1 MECQPESSI
10 SHRFHK
16 NCASQVNDMSY
27 CPHCG
32 EEASKAK
39 EVTIA
44 KADTTSTVS
53 LTYEQQKPA
62 AVEGRADTTTGRWA
76 WEHVVISNL
85 MPDLALHLNACSLPD
100 GAKCFLVQLWKLQE
114 SASVFCVARCV
125 GEERSSHRVSYE
137 DRRGSG
143 FKTIPSSYC

>member
-32 EEASKAK
+32 EDASKAK

-62 AVEGRADTTTGRWA
+62 AVEGRADTTTGR
-76 WEHVVISNL
+76 
-85 MPDLALHLNACSLPD
+85 
-100 GAKCFLVQLWKLQE
+100 
-114 SASVFCVARCV
+114 
-125 GEERSSHRVSYE
+125 
-137 DRRGSG
+137 
-143 FKTIPSSYC
+143 

>member
-16 NCASQVNDMSY
+16 SCASQVNDTSY

-32 EEASKAK
+32 EDASKAK

-62 AVEGRADTTTGRWA
+62 AVEGRADTTTGR
-76 WEHVVISNL
+76 
-85 MPDLALHLNACSLPD
+85 
-100 GAKCFLVQLWKLQE
+100 
-114 SASVFCVARCV
+114 
-125 GEERSSHRVSYE
+125 
-137 DRRGSG
+137 
-143 FKTIPSSYC
+143 

>member
-53 LTYEQQKPA
+53 LTYDQQKPA

-76 WEHVVISNL
+76 WEHMGISNL
-85 MPDLALHLNACSLPD
+85 GSTQWSQILCQTVLCIWMLLMEQSALCSFSDKPNSAA
-100 GAKCFLVQLWKLQE
+100 GICKCVLCCLLCWRRVQWLQGELW
-114 SASVFCVARCV
+114 
-125 GEERSSHRVSYE
+125 G
-137 DRRGSG
+137 
-143 FKTIPSSYC
+143 

>member
-16 NCASQVNDMSY
+16 SCASQVNDTSY

-53 LTYEQQKPA
+53 LSYEKPA
-62 AVEGRADTTTGRWA
+62 AVEGRADTTTGR
-76 WEHVVISNL
+76 
-85 MPDLALHLNACSLPD
+85 
-100 GAKCFLVQLWKLQE
+100 
-114 SASVFCVARCV
+114 
-125 GEERSSHRVSYE
+125 
-137 DRRGSG
+137 
-143 FKTIPSSYC
+143 